1 MPVQPK
7 TPKTPKVAL
16 RLCSWDYEDQHV
28 ELELSQTRIGKIVKF
43 QFGILDNDP
52 EEIAE
57 KMVISYSF
65 FKILVWFLLP
75 IKSSHFLN
83 SNSVEAFI

>member
-16 RLCSWDYEDQHV
+16 RLCHWDYEEQHV
-28 ELELSQTRIGKIVKF
+28 ELELSQTRIGKIIKF
-43 QFGILDNDP
+43 QFGICDNDP

-57 KMVISYSF
+57 KMVT
-65 FKILVWFLLP
+65 KTWKFLHLF
-75 IKSSHFLN
+75 S
-83 SNSVEAFI
+83 

>member
-1 MPVQPK
+1 MPVQSK

-16 RLCSWDYEDQHV
+16 TLCSFDVEEHHV

-43 QFGILDNDP
+43 QFGILDNEA

-57 KMVISYSF
+57 N
-65 FKILVWFLLP
+65 LVSETVFWNLVSETVF
-75 IKSSHFLN
+75 
-83 SNSVEAFI
+83 